1 MTFCI
6 GLSIGFE
13 DAAYTVREDS
23 GTVEV
28 CLMFEG
34 PLKNSSFVELQIS
47 LTSASASGTSTT
59 FVVMFFIILG
69 RCFFIQMMISQI
81 CHFLALC
88 P

>member
-1 MTFCI
+1 MGGNTQHTCNCIYFLALCI

-34 PLKNSSFVELQIS
+34 PLKNSSFVELHIS
-47 LTSASASGTSTT
+47 LASASASGTSTA
-59 FVVMFFIILG
+59 FVVMFFIIL
-69 RCFFIQMMISQI
+69 
-81 CHFLALC
+81 
-88 P
+88 